1 MRKLVISLGVVI
13 ALAAM
18 LLVANT
24 PIHFAKAMSCN
35 SSASNSFGG
44 ASSSVSGS
52 TGSCSTSSSSSS
64 KPEAFFAD
72 AIGPKVASNSGL
84 YGGSSSAGGSQSSCS
99 NSFASSV
106 GILASSSVSESV
118 KGKCVRPSG

>member
-1 MRKLVISLGVVI
+1 MVFMRKLVISVGV

-24 PIHFAKAMSCN
+24 PIHFAKAISCN

-64 KPEAFFAD
+64 KPGAPLLHLQYSIYLNYSEILFMY
-72 AIGPKVASNSGL
+72 ASI
-84 YGGSSSAGGSQSSCS
+84 S
-99 NSFASSV
+99 N
-106 GILASSSVSESV
+106 
-118 KGKCVRPSG
+118 